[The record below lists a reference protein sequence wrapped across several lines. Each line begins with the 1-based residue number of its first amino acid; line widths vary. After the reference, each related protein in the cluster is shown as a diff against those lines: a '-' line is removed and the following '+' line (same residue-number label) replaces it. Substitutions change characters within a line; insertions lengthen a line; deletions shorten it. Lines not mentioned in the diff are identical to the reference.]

1 MKFPIIPTRHLQ
13 TAHVPLTF
21 LTRGH
26 IATRGQS
33 KPRVAEVP
41 RVAKLGHAWLQDQV
55 VMPRVAKESHA
66 WLSLATPWR
75 YDHAWLC
82 FFPFL
87 AF

>member
-1 MKFPIIPTRHLQ
+1 M
-13 TAHVPLTF
+13 
-21 LTRGH
+21 
-26 IATRGQS
+26 
-33 KPRVAEVP
+33 AEVP